1 MQKTAKVEWR
11 SRVRLVDEVADVLR
25 SHIYAGRFALGT
37 PMRQEQLAAELDV
50 SRTPLREALRMLERE
65 GLVRVEPGRSVR
77 VISGDLTT
85 LCNAYAV
92 REVLDGL
99 AARLVAEQGSSAVV
113 EPLEAILDRQAT
125 TLDPWDPNRYTE
137 TNVEFHSV
145 LIAAPENNF
154 LRAQLPLVHM
164 TSQVFIPIAR
174 VSAERAERALH
185 EHRQIVEAIRERHA
199 DLAEQLAREHIRKT
213 LRSLLESAADAQNH
227 DGTGEVEA

>member
-1 MQKTAKVEWR
+1 
-11 SRVRLVDEVADVLR
+11 
-25 SHIYAGRFALGT
+25 
-37 PMRQEQLAAELDV
+37 MRQEQLAAELDV

-99 AARLVAEQGSSAVV
+99 AARLVAEQGSNVVV

-174 VSAERAERALH
+174 VSAQRAERASTSIVRSSRRFANDMPTSPSSLR
-185 EHRQIVEAIRERHA
+185 ESTSGRRYVRFSSRQRMHRTTSAPGRWRRDPRAQGRGCAGAHA
-199 DLAEQLAREHIRKT
+199 
-213 LRSLLESAADAQNH
+213 SVAALKS
-227 DGTGEVEA
+227 